1 MKMASEVKSDFIF
14 ELSDFDYPGNH
25 VHIASNSHFGDLRG
39 HGSLKMASMASG
51 FKYDLRFE
59 ISNLN
64 YPGINVHI
72 ASNSHFGGL

>member
-1 MKMASEVKSDFIF
+1 MKMAPEVKSDFTF

-25 VHIASNSHFGDLRG
+25 VHIASNSHFGDFRG
-39 HGSLKMASMASG
+39 HVSLKMASMASE

-64 YPGINVHI
+64 YPGIHMHI
-72 ASNSHFGGL
+72 ASNSHFGDL